1 MSDNF
6 KTAKTA
12 LAKLHQDM
20 EAISRLPK
28 PSYLSVIEQLERT
41 MEPIR
46 RQQLEISRALEMSGA
61 ASRIKEIAS
70 ANLHWQEVI
79 KQSTASSRIAES
91 LQAVHRS
98 WLDQLKPLQQEFSQL
113 SQLQA
118 SAKLTL
124 CDTSLR
130 LAATERLMAD
140 IDFEAIRSRFQIEM
154 PVISGL
160 ESSIAHVATSYGSL
174 AESLREISDITR
186 LPAFVLPGA
195 TREIYTTSFALETL
209 RPLDEWNEEDAETEI
224 QLVAEAELETLG
236 CIALLQQVDPVLARP
251 YIGARDALRGNN
263 ADRARHILSSL
274 RELWNHLLRRLAP
287 DESVAAWI
295 PGITDQ
301 KDLLHE
307 GKPTRRA
314 RVLYVCRELNNDPLT
329 DFLMHD
335 TRALVK
341 LIELFNRVHELET
354 ELTDEQLRAIL
365 LKTDSWLMYILQIW
379 AGGGWQIVQRP
390 CYSSIISKMDGLP
403 GNRSEHVGFVDVQ
416 E

>member
-1 MSDNF
+1 MPDDI

-12 LAKLHQDM
+12 LAKLHHDM
-20 EAISRLPK
+20 EAINKLAK
-28 PSYLSVIEQLERT
+28 PSYLSLIEQMERSL
-41 MEPIR
+41 EPIR
-46 RQQLEISRALEMSGA
+46 RQHLEISRAFEMSGA
-61 ASRIKEIAS
+61 MARIQEIVS
-70 ANLHWQEVI
+70 ANQHWQDLI
-79 KQSTASSRIAES
+79 KQATATSRIAES
-91 LQAVHRS
+91 LSAAHQS
-98 WLDQLKPLQQEFSQL
+98 WLDTIKPIQHDFSHL

-118 SAKLTL
+118 SAKLAL

-130 LAATERLMAD
+130 LSATERLMAG

-160 ESSIAHVATSYGSL
+160 ESSIAHVAASYGNL

-209 RPLDEWNEEDAETEI
+209 RPWDERDEDEAETEI
-224 QLVAEAELETLG
+224 QFVAEAELETSG
-236 CIALLQQVDPVLARP
+236 CIALLQQVDPGLARP
-251 YIGARDALRGNN
+251 YIGARDALYGNN

-287 DESVAAWI
+287 DDLVAAWI
-295 PGITDQ
+295 PGVSNQ
-301 KDLLHE
+301 KDLLHD

-314 RVLYVCRELNNDPLT
+314 RVLYVCRELNNEPLT

-354 ELTDEQLRAIL
+354 ALTDEQLRAIL
-365 LKTDSWLMYILQIW
+365 IRTDSWLMYILQI
-379 AGGGWQIVQRP
+379 
-390 CYSSIISKMDGLP
+390 SS
-403 GNRSEHVGFVDVQ
+403 GNFHK
-416 E
+416 

>member
-1 MSDNF
+1 MSDDL

-20 EAISRLPK
+20 EAINRLAK
-28 PSYLSVIEQLERT
+28 PPYLSVIEQMERT
-41 MEPIR
+41 LEPIR
-46 RQQLEISRALEMSGA
+46 RQQLEITRALEMAGA
-61 ASRIKEIAS
+61 ATRIQEIVG
-70 ANLHWQEVI
+70 ANQHWQDLI
-79 KQSTASSRIAES
+79 KQATATSRIAES
-91 LQAVHRS
+91 LSAAHQS
-98 WLDQLKPLQQEFSQL
+98 WLDTIKPIQHDFSQL

-118 SAKLTL
+118 SAKLAL

-130 LAATERLMAD
+130 LSATERLMAG
-140 IDFEAIRSRFQIEM
+140 IDFEAIRGRFQIEM

-160 ESSIAHVATSYGSL
+160 ESSIAHVAASYGNL

-209 RPLDEWNEEDAETEI
+209 RPWDERDEDEAETEI
-224 QLVAEAELETLG
+224 QFVAEAELETSG
-236 CIALLQQVDPVLARP
+236 CIVLLQQVDPGLARP
-251 YIGARDALRGNN
+251 YIGARDALYGNN

-287 DESVAAWI
+287 DDLVAAWI
-295 PGITDQ
+295 PGVSNQ
-301 KDLLHE
+301 KDLLHD

-314 RVLYVCRELNNDPLT
+314 RVLYVCRELNNEPLT

-354 ELTDEQLRAIL
+354 ALTDEQLRAIL
-365 LKTDSWLMYILQIW
+365 IRTDSWLMYILQI
-379 AGGGWQIVQRP
+379 
-390 CYSSIISKMDGLP
+390 SS
-403 GNRSEHVGFVDVQ
+403 GNFHK
-416 E
+416 

>member
-1 MSDNF
+1 MSDDF

-20 EAISRLPK
+20 EAINRLAN
-28 PSYLSVIEQLERT
+28 PSYLSVIEQMERT

-46 RQQLEISRALEMSGA
+46 RQQLEISRALKLSGA
-61 ASRIKEIAS
+61 VARIQEIVS
-70 ANLHWQEVI
+70 ANQHWQGLI
-79 KQSTASSRIAES
+79 KQTIATSRIAES
-91 LQAVHRS
+91 LAATHQS
-98 WLDQLKPLQQEFSQL
+98 WLERIKPIQHDFSNL

-118 SAKLTL
+118 SAKLAL

-140 IDFEAIRSRFQIEM
+140 IDFEAIRNRFQIDM

-160 ESSIAHVATSYGSL
+160 ESSIAHVAASYGSL

-195 TREIYTTSFALETL
+195 TREIYTTSFALESL
-209 RPLDEWNEEDAETEI
+209 RPWDERDEEDAETEI
-224 QLVAEAELETLG
+224 QLVAEAELETSG
-236 CIALLQQVDPVLARP
+236 CIALLQQVDPGLARP
-251 YIGARDALRGNN
+251 YIGARDALHGSN

-287 DESVAAWI
+287 DEFVAAWI
-295 PGITDQ
+295 PGITNH

-379 AGGGWQIVQRP
+379 VGG
-390 CYSSIISKMDGLP
+390 DGK
-403 GNRSEHVGFVDVQ
+403 
-416 E
+416 

>member
-1 MSDNF
+1 MTDDNI

-12 LAKLHQDM
+12 LAKIHQDM
-20 EAISRLPK
+20 ESINRLAK
-28 PSYLSVIEQLERT
+28 PSYLSVIEQMERT
-41 MEPIR
+41 LEPIR
-46 RQQLEISRALEMSGA
+46 RQQLEITRALEMAGA
-61 ASRIKEIAS
+61 ATRIQEIVG
-70 ANLHWQEVI
+70 ANQHWQDLI
-79 KQSTASSRIAES
+79 KQATATSRIAES
-91 LQAVHRS
+91 ISAAHQS
-98 WLDQLKPLQQEFSQL
+98 WLDTIKPIQHDFSHI

-118 SAKLTL
+118 SAKLAL

-130 LAATERLMAD
+130 LAATERLMAG

-160 ESSIAHVATSYGSL
+160 ESSIAHVAASYGNL

-209 RPLDEWNEEDAETEI
+209 RPWDERDEDEAETEI
-224 QLVAEAELETLG
+224 QFVAEAELETSG
-236 CIALLQQVDPVLARP
+236 CIALLQQIDPGLARP
-251 YIGARDALRGNN
+251 YIGARDALYANN

-287 DESVAAWI
+287 DDLVAAWI
-295 PGITDQ
+295 PGVSNQ
-301 KDLLHE
+301 KDLLHD

-314 RVLYVCRELNNDPLT
+314 RVLYVCRDLNNDPLT

-341 LIELFNRVHELET
+341 MIELFNRVHELET
-354 ELTDEQLRAIL
+354 ALTDEQLRAIL
-365 LKTDSWLMYILQIW
+365 LRTDSWLMYILQI
-379 AGGGWQIVQRP
+379 
-390 CYSSIISKMDGLP
+390 SS
-403 GNRSEHVGFVDVQ
+403 GNFHK
-416 E
+416 

>member
-1 MSDNF
+1 MSDDL

-20 EAISRLPK
+20 EAINRLAK
-28 PSYLSVIEQLERT
+28 PSYLNVIEQMERT
-41 MEPIR
+41 LEPIR

-61 ASRIKEIAS
+61 AARIQEIAS
-70 ANLHWQEVI
+70 ANQHWQELI
-79 KQSTASSRIAES
+79 KQASTTSRIAES
-91 LQAVHRS
+91 LSAAHQS
-98 WLDQLKPLQQEFSQL
+98 WIERIKPIQYDISHL

-118 SAKLTL
+118 SAKLDL

-130 LAATERLMAD
+130 LAATERLMAG
-140 IDFEAIRSRFQIEM
+140 INFEAIRSRFQIEM

-160 ESSIAHVATSYGSL
+160 ESSIAHVTASYGSL
-174 AESLREISDITR
+174 AESLSEISDITR
-186 LPAFVLPGA
+186 LPTFVLPGA
-195 TREIYTTSFALETL
+195 TREIYTTSFAIEALCTW
-209 RPLDEWNEEDAETEI
+209 DEREDDEAETEI
-224 QLVAEAELETLG
+224 QLVAEAELETSG
-236 CIALLQQVDPVLARP
+236 CIALLQQVEPGLARP
-251 YIGARDALRGNN
+251 YIGARDALYGNN

-287 DESVAAWI
+287 DDLVAAWI
-295 PGITDQ
+295 PGVPNQ

-341 LIELFNRVHELET
+341 LIELFNRVHELES

-365 LKTDSWLMYILQIW
+365 LKTDSWLMYILQI
-379 AGGGWQIVQRP
+379 
-390 CYSSIISKMDGLP
+390 SM
-403 GNRSEHVGFVDVQ
+403 GNFQ
-416 E
+416 K

>member
-1 MSDNF
+1 MSDDL

-20 EAISRLPK
+20 EAINRLVK
-28 PSYLSVIEQLERT
+28 PSYLNVIEQMERT
-41 MEPIR
+41 LEPIR

-61 ASRIKEIAS
+61 AARIRDIAS
-70 ANLHWQEVI
+70 ANQHWQELI
-79 KQSTASSRIAES
+79 KQATATSRIAES
-91 LQAVHRS
+91 LSAAHQS
-98 WLDQLKPLQQEFSQL
+98 WIERIKPIQYDISHL

-118 SAKLTL
+118 SAKLDL

-130 LAATERLMAD
+130 LAATERLMAG
-140 IDFEAIRSRFQIEM
+140 IDFEAIRNRFQIEM

-160 ESSIAHVATSYGSL
+160 ESSVAHVAASYGGL

-195 TREIYTTSFALETL
+195 TREIYTTSFAIEALCPWDERDDDET
-209 RPLDEWNEEDAETEI
+209 ETEI
-224 QLVAEAELETLG
+224 QLVAEAELETSG
-236 CIALLQQVDPVLARP
+236 CIALLQQVEPGLARP
-251 YIGARDALRGNN
+251 YIGARDALYGNN

-287 DESVAAWI
+287 DDLVAAWI
-295 PGITDQ
+295 PGVSNQ

-307 GKPTRRA
+307 GRPTRRA

-329 DFLMHD
+329 EFLMHD

-379 AGGGWQIVQRP
+379 VE
-390 CYSSIISKMDGLP
+390 SDNK
-403 GNRSEHVGFVDVQ
+403 
-416 E
+416 

>member
-1 MSDNF
+1 MSDDL

-20 EAISRLPK
+20 EAINRLAK
-28 PSYLSVIEQLERT
+28 PPYLSVIEQMERT
-41 MEPIR
+41 LEPIR
-46 RQQLEISRALEMSGA
+46 RQQLEITHALEMAGA
-61 ASRIKEIAS
+61 ATRIQEIVG
-70 ANLHWQEVI
+70 ANQHWQDLI
-79 KQSTASSRIAES
+79 KQATATSRIAES
-91 LQAVHRS
+91 LSAAHQS
-98 WLDQLKPLQQEFSQL
+98 WLDTIKPIQHDFSQL

-118 SAKLTL
+118 SAKLAL

-130 LAATERLMAD
+130 LSATERLMAG
-140 IDFEAIRSRFQIEM
+140 IDFEAIRGRFQIEM

-160 ESSIAHVATSYGSL
+160 ESSIAHVAASYGNL

-209 RPLDEWNEEDAETEI
+209 RPWDERDEDEAETEI
-224 QLVAEAELETLG
+224 QFVAEAELETSG
-236 CIALLQQVDPVLARP
+236 CIALLQQVDPGLARP
-251 YIGARDALRGNN
+251 YIGARDALYGNN

-287 DESVAAWI
+287 DDLVAAWI
-295 PGITDQ
+295 PGASNQ
-301 KDLLHE
+301 KDLLHD

-314 RVLYVCRELNNDPLT
+314 RVLYVCRELNNEPLT

-354 ELTDEQLRAIL
+354 ALTDEQLRAIL
-365 LKTDSWLMYILQIW
+365 IRTDSWLMYILQI
-379 AGGGWQIVQRP
+379 
-390 CYSSIISKMDGLP
+390 SS
-403 GNRSEHVGFVDVQ
+403 GNFHK
-416 E
+416 

>member
-1 MSDNF
+1 MPDDL

-20 EAISRLPK
+20 EAINNLAK
-28 PSYLSVIEQLERT
+28 PSYLSVIEQMERT
-41 MEPIR
+41 LEPIR
-46 RQQLEISRALEMSGA
+46 RQQLEISRAFEMSGVMA
-61 ASRIKEIAS
+61 RIQEIAN
-70 ANLHWQEVI
+70 ANQHWQELI
-79 KQSTASSRIAES
+79 KQASATNRIPES
-91 LQAVHRS
+91 LAAAHQS
-98 WLDQLKPLQQEFSQL
+98 WLERMKPLQHDFSHISQL
-113 SQLQA
+113 HA
-118 SAKLTL
+118 SAKLAL

-130 LAATERLMAD
+130 LAATERLMAG

-160 ESSIAHVATSYGSL
+160 ESSIAHVAASYGNL

-209 RPLDEWNEEDAETEI
+209 RPLDERDDEEEAETEI
-224 QLVAEAELETLG
+224 QLVAEAELETSG
-236 CIALLQQVDPVLARP
+236 CIALLRQVDPGLARP
-251 YIGARDALRGNN
+251 YIGARDALYGNN

-274 RELWNHLLRRLAP
+274 RELWNHLLRHLAP
-287 DESVAAWI
+287 DDLVAAWI
-295 PGITDQ
+295 PGVPNQ

-341 LIELFNRVHELET
+341 LIDLFNRIHELET
-354 ELTDEQLRAIL
+354 VLTDEQLRAIL
-365 LKTDSWLMYILQIW
+365 LKTDSWLMYILQI
-379 AGGGWQIVQRP
+379 
-390 CYSSIISKMDGLP
+390 SM
-403 GNRSEHVGFVDVQ
+403 GNFHK
-416 E
+416 

>member
-1 MSDNF
+1 MPDDL

-20 EAISRLPK
+20 EAINNLAK
-28 PSYLSVIEQLERT
+28 PSYLSVIEQMERT
-41 MEPIR
+41 LEPIR
-46 RQQLEISRALEMSGA
+46 RQQLEISRAFEMSGA
-61 ASRIKEIAS
+61 MARIQEIAN
-70 ANLHWQEVI
+70 ANQHWQELI
-79 KQSTASSRIAES
+79 KQASATNRIPES
-91 LQAVHRS
+91 LAAAHQS
-98 WLDQLKPLQQEFSQL
+98 WLERMKPLQHDFSHISQL
-113 SQLQA
+113 HA
-118 SAKLTL
+118 SAKLAL

-130 LAATERLMAD
+130 LAATERLMAG

-160 ESSIAHVATSYGSL
+160 ESSIAHVAASYGNL

-195 TREIYTTSFALETL
+195 TREIYTTSFALESL
-209 RPLDEWNEEDAETEI
+209 RPWDERDEEEAETEI
-224 QLVAEAELETLG
+224 QLVAEAELETSG
-236 CIALLQQVDPVLARP
+236 SIALLRQVDPGLARP
-251 YIGARDALRGNN
+251 YIGARDALYGNN

-274 RELWNHLLRRLAP
+274 RELWNHLLRHLAP
-287 DESVAAWI
+287 DDLVAAWI
-295 PGITDQ
+295 PGVSNQ

-341 LIELFNRVHELET
+341 MIELFNRVHELET
-354 ELTDEQLRAIL
+354 ALTDGQLRAIL
-365 LKTDSWLMYILQIW
+365 LRTDSWLMYILQI
-379 AGGGWQIVQRP
+379 
-390 CYSSIISKMDGLP
+390 SS
-403 GNRSEHVGFVDVQ
+403 GNFHK
-416 E
+416 

>member
-1 MSDNF
+1 MSDDF
-6 KTAKTA
+6 KTTKTA

-20 EAISRLPK
+20 EAINRLAR
-28 PSYLSVIEQLERT
+28 PSYLGVIEQMERT
-41 MEPIR
+41 LEPIR
-46 RQQLEISRALEMSGA
+46 RQHLEVSRVLEMSGA
-61 ASRIKEIAS
+61 AARMHEIIS
-70 ANLHWQEVI
+70 ANQHWQELI
-79 KQSTASSRIAES
+79 EQTTATSRIADS
-91 LQAVHRS
+91 LAAHQS
-98 WLDQLKPLQQEFSQL
+98 WLERLDFVRHDFSHI

-118 SAKLTL
+118 SAKLAL
-124 CDTSLR
+124 CDTSLQ
-130 LAATERLMAD
+130 LTATERLMAG
-140 IDFEAIRSRFQIEM
+140 IDFEVIRNRFQIEI
-154 PVISGL
+154 PVIAGL
-160 ESSIAHVATSYGSL
+160 ESSIAHVASSYGSL

-209 RPLDEWNEEDAETEI
+209 RPWDERDEEEVETEI
-224 QLVAEAELETLG
+224 QLVAEAELETSG
-236 CIALLQQVDPVLARP
+236 CIALLQQVDPGLARP
-251 YIGARDALRGNN
+251 YIGARDALHDNN

-287 DESVAAWI
+287 DDLVAAWI
-295 PGITDQ
+295 PGVPNQ

-354 ELTDEQLRAIL
+354 DLTDEQLRAIL
-365 LKTDSWLMYILQIW
+365 LKTDSWLMYILQIS
-379 AGGGWQIVQRP
+379 V
-390 CYSSIISKMDGLP
+390 
-403 GNRSEHVGFVDVQ
+403 GNFYK
-416 E
+416 

>member
-1 MSDNF
+1 MSDDL

-12 LAKLHQDM
+12 LAKIHQDM
-20 EAISRLPK
+20 EFINRLTK
-28 PSYLSVIEQLERT
+28 PSYLSVIEQMERT
-41 MEPIR
+41 LEPIR
-46 RQQLEISRALEMSGA
+46 RQQLEINRALEMAGA
-61 ASRIKEIAS
+61 ATRIQGIAG
-70 ANLHWQEVI
+70 ANQHWQDLI
-79 KQSTASSRIAES
+79 KQATATSRNAES
-91 LQAVHRS
+91 ISAAHQS
-98 WLDQLKPLQQEFSQL
+98 WLDTIKPIQHDFSHI

-118 SAKLTL
+118 SAKLAL

-130 LAATERLMAD
+130 LAATERLMAG

-160 ESSIAHVATSYGSL
+160 ESSIAHVAASYGNL

-209 RPLDEWNEEDAETEI
+209 RPWDERDEGEAETEI
-224 QLVAEAELETLG
+224 QLVAEAELETSG
-236 CIALLQQVDPVLARP
+236 CIALLQQVDPGLARP
-251 YIGARDALRGNN
+251 YIGARDALYGTN

-287 DESVAAWI
+287 DDLVAAWI
-295 PGITDQ
+295 PAVSNQ
-301 KDLLHE
+301 KDLLHD

-329 DFLMHD
+329 DFLIHD

-365 LKTDSWLMYILQIW
+365 LKTDSWLMYILQI
-379 AGGGWQIVQRP
+379 
-390 CYSSIISKMDGLP
+390 SSGSFHK
-403 GNRSEHVGFVDVQ
+403 
-416 E
+416 